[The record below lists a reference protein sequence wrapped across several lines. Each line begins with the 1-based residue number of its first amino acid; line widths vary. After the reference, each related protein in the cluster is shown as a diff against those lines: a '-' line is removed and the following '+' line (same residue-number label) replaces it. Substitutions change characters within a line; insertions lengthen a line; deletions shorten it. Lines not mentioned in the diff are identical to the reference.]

1 MPISGSKTFFRLSR
15 ACSAVNS
22 AIVDPFRGR
31 AHRVVGNDPTRQVY
45 PTARD
50 GRVASSFPGA
60 RVGHRVESSVITDR
74 GTLVND
80 VHAQLNA
87 TLVRRVLRP
96 ASVEDVCVAVLAAGG
111 TGGVIAIAGGRHAMG
126 GQQFGAGLDL
136 LDMTGLDRVLDFD
149 PERGEVEA
157 GAGIMWPALI
167 AWLHATQDGQPHPW
181 GIIQKQTGADRLTL
195 GGALSS
201 NVHGRVLGRG
211 PIVDD
216 VVAFTLV
223 DADGAVR
230 RCSRDENGQLFR
242 LAIGGYG
249 LFGPIVSV
257 RLRLVPRR
265 KVRRE
270 VTLRSIDEVVSTL
283 EARADDG
290 RGYGDFQFAIDPA
303 SDDFLKEGICSC
315 YVGVADDTLIPDE
328 QRALSRAN
336 WEELFSLSH
345 VDPRRASD
353 AYTRHY
359 LATDGQLY
367 WSDLHQMADYH
378 EGYHRALDARLG
390 ATAPGSEMITELYV
404 PRREL
409 PAFMAKVAHDFRTHQ
424 TPVIYGTVR
433 LIERD
438 DETVLAWA
446 RRPWACIVFNL
457 HVDHT
462 PAGTDRAA
470 DAFRRLIDRAL
481 AYGGSYYLTYH
492 RWATREQVEAAYPQ
506 FVDFLREKLRCD
518 SDERFQSDWYRHYR
532 EMFGEELC
540 GPEDA
545 HV

>member
-1 MPISGSKTFFRLSR
+1 M
-15 ACSAVNS
+15 
-22 AIVDPFRGR
+22 
-31 AHRVVGNDPTRQVY
+31 
-45 PTARD
+45 
-50 GRVASSFPGA
+50 
-60 RVGHRVESSVITDR
+60 TDH
-74 GTLVND
+74 GLLVND

-96 ASVEDVCVAVLAAGG
+96 ASVAEVREAVLTAGR
-111 TGGVIAIAGGRHAMG
+111 TGGAIAVAGGRHAMG
-126 GQQFGAGLDL
+126 GQQFGARLDL

-157 GAGIMWPALI
+157 EASIMWPALI
-167 AWLHATQDGQPHPW
+167 TWLHTNHDGQSHPW

-223 DADGAVR
+223 DADGALR
-230 RCSRDENGQLFR
+230 RCSRDENAELFR

-257 RLRLVPRR
+257 RLQLAPRR
-265 KVRRE
+265 KVRRV
-270 VTLRSIDEVVSTL
+270 VTLQAIGEVVATL

-303 SDDFLKEGICSC
+303 SADFLKEGICSC
-315 YVGVADDTLIPDE
+315 YVGVADETPIPGE
-328 QRALSRAN
+328 QRALSRAD
-336 WEELFSLSH
+336 WEELFHLSH

-378 EGYHRALDARLG
+378 DGYHLELDARLG
-390 ATAPGSEMITELYV
+390 ATSPGSEMITELYV
-404 PRREL
+404 PRRDL
-409 PAFMAKVAHDFRTHQ
+409 PAFMAEVAHDFRTHQ

-433 LIERD
+433 LVERD
-438 DETVLAWA
+438 DETLLAWA
-446 RRPWACIVFNL
+446 REPWACIVFNL

-462 PAGTDRAA
+462 PEGIARAI

-481 AYGGSYYLTYH
+481 AYGGSFYLTYH

-506 FVDFLREKLRCD
+506 FVRFLREKLRRD
-518 SDERFQSDWYRHYR
+518 PEERFQSDWYRHYR
-532 EMFGEELC
+532 ETFSDVLGLP
-540 GPEDA
+540 GAP
-545 HV
+545 

>member
-1 MPISGSKTFFRLSR
+1 VT
-15 ACSAVNS
+15 
-22 AIVDPFRGR
+22 
-31 AHRVVGNDPTRQVY
+31 
-45 PTARD
+45 D
-50 GRVASSFPGA
+50 GGM
-60 RVGHRVESSVITDR
+60 
-74 GTLVND
+74 LVND

-87 TLVRRVLRP
+87 TLVQRVLRP
-96 ASVEDVCVAVLAAGG
+96 ESVADVRDAVLAAGAAG
-111 TGGVIAIAGGRHAMG
+111 RAMAIAGGRHAMG

-157 GAGIMWPALI
+157 EAGIMWPALI
-167 AWLHATQDGQPHPW
+167 ARLHAIQDGRPHPW

-216 VVAFTLV
+216 VVAFTLI
-223 DADGAVR
+223 DACGTLR
-230 RCSRDENGQLFR
+230 RCSRVENAALFR

-257 RLRLVPRR
+257 RLRLAPRR
-265 KVRRE
+265 KVRRD
-270 VTLRSIDEVVSTL
+270 VTLRAIDEVVVTL

-303 SDDFLKEGICSC
+303 SADFLEEGICSC
-315 YVGVADDTLIPDE
+315 YVAVTADTPILDE
-328 QRALSRAN
+328 QRALSRAD
-336 WEELFSLSH
+336 WEELFHLSH

-353 AYTRHY
+353 AYTNHY

-367 WSDLHQMADYH
+367 WSDLHQMGDYH
-378 EGYHRALDARLG
+378 DGYHRALDERLG
-390 ATAPGSEMITELYV
+390 EGPPGSEMITELYV
-404 PRREL
+404 PRRDL
-409 PAFMAKVAHDFRTHQ
+409 PSFMAEAAQDFRSHQ

-462 PAGTDRAA
+462 PVGIAAAG

-481 AYGGSYYLTYH
+481 TYGGSYYLTYH
-492 RWATREQVEAAYPQ
+492 RWATREQVEAGHPR
-506 FVDFLREKLRCD
+506 FVEFLREKLRYD
-518 SDERFQSDWYRHYR
+518 PEERFQSDWYRHYR
-532 EMFGEELC
+532 DLFSDALDLANEL
-540 GPEDA
+540 
-545 HV
+545 

>member
-1 MPISGSKTFFRLSR
+1 MTVR
-15 ACSAVNS
+15 
-22 AIVDPFRGR
+22 
-31 AHRVVGNDPTRQVY
+31 
-45 PTARD
+45 
-50 GRVASSFPGA
+50 
-60 RVGHRVESSVITDR
+60 EM
-74 GTLVND
+74 LVND

-87 TLVRRVLRP
+87 TLVPRVLRP
-96 ASVEDVCVAVLAAGG
+96 ASVADVCVAVLAARAAGRA
-111 TGGVIAIAGGRHAMG
+111 IAIAGGRHAMG
-126 GQQFGAGLDL
+126 GQQFGGGLDL

-157 GAGIMWPALI
+157 EAGIMWPALI
-167 AWLHATQDGQPHPW
+167 AWLHAIQDGQPYPW

-216 VVAFTLV
+216 VVAFTLI
-223 DADGAVR
+223 DANGTTR
-230 RCSRDENGQLFR
+230 RCSRDENAALFR

-257 RLRLVPRR
+257 RLRLAPRR

-270 VTLRSIDEVVSTL
+270 VSLRAIDEVVATL
-283 EARADDG
+283 EARADGG

-303 SDDFLKEGICSC
+303 SADFLEEGICSC
-315 YVGVADDTLIPDE
+315 YVPVADDTPISDE
-328 QRALSRAN
+328 QRELSRAD
-336 WEELFSLSH
+336 WEELFHLSH
-345 VDPRRASD
+345 VDTRRASD

-367 WSDLHQMADYH
+367 WSDLHQMADYRD
-378 EGYHRALDARLG
+378 GYHLALDGRLG
-390 ATAPGSEMITELYV
+390 ATSPGSEMITELYV
-404 PRREL
+404 PRHDL
-409 PAFMAKVAHDFRTHQ
+409 PEFMAEVATDFRTHQ

-433 LIERD
+433 LIERE

-446 RRPWACIVFNL
+446 REPWACIVFNL

-462 PAGTDRAA
+462 PEGIERAA

-481 AYGGSYYLTYH
+481 AHGGSFYLTYH

-506 FVDFLREKLRCD
+506 FVEFLHEKLRCD
-518 SDERFQSDWYRHYR
+518 PEERFQSDWYRHYR
-532 EMFGEELC
+532 EMFSADLILLG
-540 GPEDA
+540 DT
-545 HV
+545 